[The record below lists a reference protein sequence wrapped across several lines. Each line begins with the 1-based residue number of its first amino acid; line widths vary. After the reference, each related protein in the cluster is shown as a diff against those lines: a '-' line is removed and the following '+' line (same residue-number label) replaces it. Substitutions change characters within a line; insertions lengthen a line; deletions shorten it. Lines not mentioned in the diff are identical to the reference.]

1 MEPKKVQYKEQHN
14 TDADGVID
22 DTQKLISHINAG
34 DRILDVGAGSG
45 HIADLICCQRT
56 ECHVELL
63 ETDADMNSVLGA
75 KYQRNAGIQVHSP
88 KLDYFLAVKIL
99 KKRSIYY
106 DTIVMSAAIH
116 EIFSFT
122 KWKDKFY
129 NREIVSKIVEE
140 AASLLSPGGKLIIR
154 DGVLPENYYA
164 ADEFE
169 IYGDKGRGCELADL
183 AVKYAKCM
191 ERIGDPLFLP
201 RVVSLDK
208 HAVRCSGS
216 RAALTNLLYTITW
229 GTIPFH
235 RECRKLNS
243 FFSLTDWIKLA
254 DTTGKACGLK
264 ITYMESYLQ
273 DGYVNNLDGYTSF
286 GRRLPDS
293 NCIVVLEK
301 S

>member
-1 MEPKKVQYKEQHN
+1 M
-14 TDADGVID
+14 D
-22 DTQKLISHINAG
+22 DTEKIVAHVNVG
-34 DRILDVGAGSG
+34 DRILDVRAGSG
-45 HIADLICCQRT
+45 CVADLIS
-56 ECHVELL
+56 CHRAGCHIELL
-63 ETDADMNSVLGA
+63 ETDADANSILGT
-75 KYQRNAGIQVHSP
+75 KYCRDSDIQVHSP

-99 KKRSIYY
+99 KERLISY

-122 KWKDKFY
+122 KWKGKFY

-169 IYGDKGRGCELADL
+169 IYGDKGRGCELANL
-183 AVKYAKCM
+183 AVKYAKCA

-201 RVVSLDK
+201 KVVSLDK
-208 HAVRCSGS
+208 HAVQCSGS

-254 DTTGKACGLK
+254 DTIGKACGLK

-301 S
+301 R